1 MEQSLMDTRFFIHV
15 PGDQPSGGQRPWV
28 HEVHR
33 TAVSSAT
40 AGNNAHAR
48 HWVHKVKFQLVGTI
62 HFFKHMIYY
71 YFFNYNLLFW
81 QRFAAALLPR
91 LFWTKVSGHTTRAPP
106 GPRAG
111 MVRTGDQRY
120 PALCHCQLGQVL
132 HTCPVAGLAAWP
144 SDDDLPC
151 WICIHCQ

>member
-15 PGDQPSGGQRPWV
+15 PGDQPSSGQRPWV

-71 YFFNYNLLFW
+71 YFFNCNLLFW

-91 LFWTKVSGHTTRAPP
+91 LFWTNLAKSQVTPQGRHP
-106 GPRAG
+106 GPGPVWFELATNG
-111 MVRTGDQRY
+111 I
-120 PALCHCQLGQVL
+120 QLYDIANL
-132 HTCPVAGLAAWP
+132 DKHY
-144 SDDDLPC
+144 
-151 WICIHCQ
+151 ICIEFNTLSPFA